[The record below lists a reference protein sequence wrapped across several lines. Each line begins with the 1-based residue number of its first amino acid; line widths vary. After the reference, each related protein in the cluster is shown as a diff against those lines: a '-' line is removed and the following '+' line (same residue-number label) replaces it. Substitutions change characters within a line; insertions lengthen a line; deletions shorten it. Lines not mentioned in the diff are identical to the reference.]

1 MANKAA
7 SSHISPIRITA
18 IQTSDSSHRNSSRRF
33 MLHVSS
39 VVRGIDGMAFFARQR
54 TQLLSMHMNRRKG
67 AVEGRIVACD
77 LIKYAALFLIP
88 GLFIIRCALSI
99 WGIP

>member
-1 MANKAA
+1 
-7 SSHISPIRITA
+7 
-18 IQTSDSSHRNSSRRF
+18 
-33 MLHVSS
+33 
-39 VVRGIDGMAFFARQR
+39 
-54 TQLLSMHMNRRKG
+54 MNRRKG

-99 WGIP
+99 WEIP